1 MRLIHLPSFW
11 TVALDIAIWLIL
23 HLGIVSVAFRMP
35 ARFFR
40 PEGFFFRQ
48 RKFENNGQFYH
59 TYVKIKSWKNY
70 APDGAAFSKKR
81 GFPKKKLKEAGS
93 AYLHRFFIE
102 TCRAETAH
110 WILIG
115 VAPLFFLWNRLWV
128 GVFMIVYAAVQNL
141 PLIMIQRYNRIR
153 FRRILA
159 QRNFTG

>member
-1 MRLIHLPSFW
+1 MRLIHLPTFW
-11 TVALDIAIWLIL
+11 TVLLDIVIWYLL
-23 HLGIVSVAFRMP
+23 HLGIVSVALRIP
-35 ARFFR
+35 AHFFR

-48 RKFENNGQFYH
+48 RKFENNGQFYQA
-59 TYVKIKSWKNY
+59 YLKIKHWKKY

-81 GFPKKKLKEAGS
+81 GFAKKKLKEVGS
-93 AYLHRFFIE
+93 GNLYRFFIE
-102 TCRAETAH
+102 TCRAEAVH

-128 GVFMIVYAAVQNL
+128 GVFMIVYAVAQNL